1 MSALEELLTN
11 GGYTMKTLTISTG
24 SFDQDNTFTVKPLRY
39 SKCKLFKDYKKEG
52 DGIYWVMQCSAM
64 LKAEYTAKDNEERD
78 RLNSMEPLDKDEVV
92 LIDGNQYKFHYL
104 GNYSDCGYFEP
115 VL

>member
-1 MSALEELLTN
+1 
-11 GGYTMKTLTISTG
+11 MKTLTLGTG

-39 SKCKLFKDYKKEG
+39 ATCKLFKDYKTQG

-64 LKAEYTAKDNEERD
+64 LKDSYTAKDNEERD

-104 GNYSDCGYFEP
+104 GNYSDCGYF
-115 VL
+115 VAI